1 MLSQWRALMM
11 IDLGSEVRL
20 MGHLFR
26 RAGFGATKST
36 LEEYTKLGYEE
47 TVNQLIHPLGSSDIN
62 DALVRRYFPDQGT
75 NHDLNGFGSYALYR
89 LVCSQQPLQEKMSF
103 FWNNIFATGYAKVNN
118 GKVLGDQIRMFRR
131 HGLGTLDN
139 LLLELSRDPA
149 MIIWLD
155 NIHNH
160 KGAINENYGRELL
173 ELFSMGVGNYTE
185 DDIKECSRAFTGWTV
200 DNPVYTNELSIRNS
214 IYPYGKIAWR
224 YQYDEADHD
233 NGQKTFLGETG
244 NFNGEDVIRIICEQP
259 ATARFISR
267 HLYHFFV
274 ADEPPVTQ
282 WPHTD
287 PQDMNAINILEKA
300 YFDTG
305 HSISGMLEVLFNSDF
320 FKSEDCR
327 YKKIKSPIE
336 LVTSVLRITDEFAYP
351 SSEIVARNTQS
362 GWMGQLLSAP
372 PSVEGWHQGLEW
384 IETGSMTERVN
395 FSAKHLGDLE
405 KMGIKT
411 LVKNILDTEDQFLSS
426 ETCVDYCLD
435 QLGAIEVTD
444 YIKDVLVD
452 FAKEIGIDETDKI
465 ESRSEAE
472 DKIAKVLG
480 LIGSVPE
487 YQRN

>member
-1 MLSQWRALMM
+1 MM

-47 TVNQLIHPLGSSDIN
+47 TVNQLIHPQGSSDIN

-131 HGLGTLDN
+131 HGMGTLDN

-233 NGQKTFLGETG
+233 NGEKTFLGETG

-287 PQDMNAINILEKA
+287 PQDMNCLL
-300 YFDTG
+300 YT
-305 HSISGMLEVLFNSDF
+305 
-320 FKSEDCR
+320 
-327 YKKIKSPIE
+327 SP
-336 LVTSVLRITDEFAYP
+336 SPRD
-351 SSEIVARNTQS
+351 
-362 GWMGQLLSAP
+362 
-372 PSVEGWHQGLEW
+372 
-384 IETGSMTERVN
+384 
-395 FSAKHLGDLE
+395 
-405 KMGIKT
+405 
-411 LVKNILDTEDQFLSS
+411 
-426 ETCVDYCLD
+426 
-435 QLGAIEVTD
+435 
-444 YIKDVLVD
+444 
-452 FAKEIGIDETDKI
+452 
-465 ESRSEAE
+465 
-472 DKIAKVLG
+472 
-480 LIGSVPE
+480 
-487 YQRN
+487 